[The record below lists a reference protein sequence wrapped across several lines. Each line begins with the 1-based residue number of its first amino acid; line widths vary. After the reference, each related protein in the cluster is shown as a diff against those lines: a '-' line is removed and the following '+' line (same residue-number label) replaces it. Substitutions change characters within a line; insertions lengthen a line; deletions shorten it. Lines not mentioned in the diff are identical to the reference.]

1 MIVRARW
8 LIPAV
13 AVAGGAFLYL
23 SRPKARPPAVKKSP
37 PMQTFYASE
46 TTSLGLS
53 AKRQGRDLVLSWNRD
68 APAIISAVSA
78 IIGIQT
84 GDNSED
90 FVLGSQDLRS
100 GTFVH
105 KSTANHVNVRLHVFD
120 SNDGQTNDSFVLSVT
135 PKSSPLRVSPP
146 RLMARS
152 AIARAGEN
160 KNRRSLA
167 ALVPSQSET
176 STLPQRPQSSLIA
189 VRPENSE
196 PRSALASPFL
206 LETPPSIG
214 PLSVL
219 PPPAVPGLDGRGVP
233 SNPLSYSGGSSPGIA
248 HSTPASPLA
257 RVIASIPLV
266 KKLRRDSDFVPPT
279 PSLSPLPRIPADLRR
294 RLTGV
299 ISVDVKVF
307 VNSIGDVQYAELLT
321 NGRGADREIASLAV
335 FESRR
340 WKFHPAQMRGEP
352 ASGEVI
358 LHYRFGPST
367 EPTVRLDE

>member
-46 TTSLGLS
+46 TTPLGLS

-90 FVLGSQDLRS
+90 FVLGSQVLRS
-100 GTFVH
+100 GRFVH
-105 KSTANHVNVRLHVFD
+105 RSSANYINIRLHVFD

-135 PKSSPLRVSPP
+135 PTSSPRRVAPP

-152 AIARAGEN
+152 AIARAGKN
-160 KNRRSLA
+160 KNRRSLT
-167 ALVPSQSET
+167 ALVPSRGET
-176 STLPQRPQSSLIA
+176 STLPRRPQSSPVV
-189 VRPENSE
+189 VRQENSE
-196 PRSALASPFL
+196 PQSAASPFL

-214 PLSVL
+214 PLSFS
-219 PPPAVPGLDGRGVP
+219 PPPAVPGVDGRAVP
-233 SNPLSYSGGSSPGIA
+233 ANPLSYSGGPSPGIA

-257 RVIASIPLV
+257 RVMASIPLV
-266 KKLRRDSDFVPPT
+266 KKLRHDSDFSPPT

-321 NGRGADREIASLAV
+321 NGRGSDREIASLAV

-352 ASGEVI
+352 APGEVV

-367 EPTVRLDE
+367 EPEVRLDQ